1 MIKYHEKYLLDD
13 KEIFW
18 RISILHSPFLY
29 IIGNILLDNDE
40 LLYDIYLT
48 LHTRKF
54 QNKIEE
60 NIADV

>member
-1 MIKYHEKYLLDD
+1 MQNIFAIKCYQSRKSNE
-13 KEIFW
+13 F
-18 RISILHSPFLY
+18 
-29 IIGNILLDNDE
+29 DNDE

-48 LHTRKF
+48 FHTLKF